1 MHAQKIEYEGKPAI
15 QGIVLDITQRIEALK
30 ALEESELKFRT
41 IFENSG
47 IGMTIISPKG
57 NFIKVNKS
65 FADLFGYTCK
75 EFDGITFKKSP
86 AWCICCYPS
95 NTVKCGYTA
104 YAIDILDW
112 YNERRTCGRQ
122 SLTEKQAQNI
132 GFEI

>member
-1 MHAQKIEYEGKPAI
+1 MKLEKKITAELMRDNRLPEGCW
-15 QGIVLDITQRIEALK
+15 EAKRTTGKSIPFSAFADHQINNLLK
-30 ALEESELKFRT
+30 AKKQVLNIKIRD
-41 IFENSG
+41 
-47 IGMTIISPKG
+47 IG
-57 NFIKVNKS
+57 V
-65 FADLFGYTCK
+65 ARK